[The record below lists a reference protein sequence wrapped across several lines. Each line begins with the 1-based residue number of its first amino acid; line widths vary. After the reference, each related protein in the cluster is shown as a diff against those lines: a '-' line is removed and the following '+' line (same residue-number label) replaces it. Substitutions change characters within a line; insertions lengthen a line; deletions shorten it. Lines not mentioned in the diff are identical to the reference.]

1 MLMSRRQDAP
11 AVSVVVPTHDR
22 RELLARAVERIFEQ
36 RYDGPI
42 EVIVVFDQQEPDTPD
57 IAVPEGR
64 TLKVMSNVRSPG
76 LAGARNS
83 GCDVA
88 TGDLL
93 AFCDD
98 DDEWCPDKLRLQVDA
113 LESTPEAPVATC
125 GIEIHYQGRRF
136 ERLPA
141 TDRIE
146 LTDLLTSRNMQVHS
160 STLVIRR
167 SHYFGDLGPVDESIP
182 GSYGEDYDYVL
193 RAAKVGPIVAIPL
206 PLVRVHWLGSYYAD
220 QWPMMVSAIHYHL
233 RKHPELAA
241 DPRNASRM
249 YGRIAFAHAA
259 SGGGRDARTWAR
271 RSIALDWRQPRG
283 YIAYAITF
291 GLMRPETVIRK
302 ANERGR
308 GV

>member
-1 MLMSRRQDAP
+1 MREKSGLT

-22 RELLARAVERIFEQ
+22 PELLVRAVERIFEQ
-36 RYDGPI
+36 RYEGPI
-42 EVIVVFDQQEPDTPD
+42 EVIVVFDQQEPAMPD
-57 IAVPEGR
+57 VTVPANR
-64 TLKVMSNVRSPG
+64 TLKVITNTRSAG

-88 TGDLL
+88 AGELL

-98 DDEWCPDKLRLQVDA
+98 DDEWCPDKLRLQVEA
-113 LESTPEAPVATC
+113 LGRTPSAQIATC

-141 TDRIE
+141 ADRVE
-146 LTDLLTSRNMQVHS
+146 LDDLLTSRNMQVHS
-160 STLVIRR
+160 STLLIRR
-167 SHYFGDLGPVDESIP
+167 SAYLGELGPVDESIP

-193 RAAKVGPIVAIPL
+193 RAAKIGPIVAVPVS
-206 PLVRVHWLGSYYAD
+206 LVRVHWLGSYYAD
-220 QWPMMVSAIHYHL
+220 RWPMMVSAIQYHL

-241 DPRNASRM
+241 DPHNAARM
-249 YGRIAFAHAA
+249 YGRMAFAHAA
-259 SGGGRDARTWAR
+259 SGQRRDARTWAR
-271 RSIALDWRQPRG
+271 RSIASDWRQPRG
-283 YIAYAITF
+283 YLAYAVTL
-291 GLMRPETVIRK
+291 GLVRPQTVIRK